1 MPCPFGILLET
12 HYKEDFV
19 SRPTRRSSLLR
30 LNALAAA
37 VLLATSAYAQSGKFN
52 LVNLDIPAEP
62 LDKALT
68 TLARQSG
75 IQILFASE
83 ATRARMSA
91 ALKGSYTARE
101 ALDKLLA
108 GSGLVVREQ
117 GDKTYTVQAADAARS
132 DNALPTVTVTA
143 DAAESAYG
151 PVNGY
156 VATRTASATKTD
168 TPLLETPQSISIIPR
183 ERYEAQGAQSVNEA
197 LRYSAGISS
206 YGAGTRSDWYT
217 VVRGFD
223 PNVYLD
229 GLALPTTINL
239 ASWRVDPYLLER
251 IEVLR
256 GPASV
261 LYGQGQPGGTVN
273 MVSKLPTATP
283 LHEIEVQLGNN
294 ARRQLAGDF
303 GGAID
308 EDGKLLYRFTGLVR
322 DSNLPF
328 GPFKDQRLLLA
339 PSLTMKLSHDT
350 SLTLQATYLRD
361 RTNSSD
367 NFLPASGTILPNPNG
382 HLSSSLFT
390 GSPDFDRYEKE
401 QWSLG
406 YLFEHRFDD
415 TWTVRQNLR
424 YSHLSLKDYMT
435 YGVGLDDS
443 DSSQSSMSRY
453 AGIAKPDYGR
463 LSVDNQVQAQF
474 RTGAIE
480 QTVLAG
486 VDVQRQR
493 RHNWEA
499 YALTSSLNLYH
510 PVYTAF
516 DWSIFDNVTPEDSI
530 SIQEQVGLYVQD
542 QVKLGQRWVLTG
554 SLRRDWAKTTN
565 EDLIASTSTTQKDSA
580 TTGRLGAVYLA
591 GGGWAPFVSY
601 STSFMPELGTD
612 RFGNAFKPTRGRQ
625 VEAGVKYQPDE
636 KTAITAALFEIRQ
649 KNVTTTDLSDPLGTH
664 YVQTGEVRSRG
675 VELEAAL
682 ELSRS
687 LKAVASYSYTEVKNT
702 QTNDA
707 SALDKTPVD
716 IPRPR
721 HLASLWLDY
730 TLRGGQLNGLGMGA
744 GVRYV
749 GNAPGSADNSLNVPG
764 YTLVDAALHYDLPQ
778 WRLSLTASNL
788 FDKEYVSGCYDA
800 TRCIYG
806 NGRTVLAT
814 ARYRW

>member
-1 MPCPFGILLET
+1 M
-12 HYKEDFV
+12 
-19 SRPTRRSSLLR
+19 SRITRRFVPPASRCNRSRLLR

-37 VLLATSAYAQSGKFN
+37 MLLAAASYAQSARLN
-52 LVNLDIPAEP
+52 VDIPAEP
-62 LDKALT
+62 LDKALNA
-68 TLARQSG
+68 LARQTG
-75 IQILFASE
+75 IQILFASD
-83 ATRARMSA
+83 TARGHTA
-91 ALKGSYTARE
+91 NALKGSYTARE
-101 ALDKLLA
+101 ALDKLLS

-117 GDKTYTVQAADAARS
+117 AGGTYTVQPADATRGEA
-132 DNALPTVTVTA
+132 ALPTVTVNGE
-143 DAAESAYG
+143 AAESAYG

-168 TPLLETPQSISIIPR
+168 TSLLETPQSISVITR
-183 ERYEAQGAQSVNEA
+183 DRYEAQGAQSINEA
-197 LRYSAGISS
+197 LRYSAGVSS

-256 GPASV
+256 GPSSV

-283 LHEIEVQLGNN
+283 LHEIEVQFGNN

-303 GGAID
+303 SGAID
-308 EDGKLLYRFTGLVR
+308 EDGKLLYRVTGLVR

-339 PSLTMKLSHDT
+339 PSLTIKPSGDT
-350 SLTLQATYLRD
+350 SLTLQASYLRD

-367 NFLPASGTILPNPNG
+367 NFLPAAGTILPNPNG
-382 HLSSSLFT
+382 HISSSLFT

-406 YLFEHRFDD
+406 YLFEHRFDE

-435 YGVGLDDS
+435 YGVGLDAS
-443 DSSQSSMSRY
+443 DATQSTMIRY

-463 LSVDNQVQAQF
+463 FTVDNQLQATF
-474 RTGAIE
+474 RTGGIAH
-480 QTVLAG
+480 TALAG
-486 VDVQRQR
+486 VDYQRQR
-493 RHNWEA
+493 RNNWEL
-499 YALTSSLNLYH
+499 YALTSSFNLYR
-510 PVYTAF
+510 PSYTAF
-516 DWSIFDNVTPEDSI
+516 DWSIFDGSTPESTL
-530 SIQEQVGLYVQD
+530 SIQEQVGLYAQD
-542 QVKLGQRWVLTG
+542 QLKFGQHWVLTAG
-554 SLRRDWAKTTN
+554 LRRDWSKTST
-565 EDLIASTSTTQKDSA
+565 EDLINGTSTAQKDSA
-580 TTGRLGAVYLA
+580 TTGRIGLVYLA
-591 GGGWAPFVSY
+591 GNGLAPFVSY

-612 RFGNAFKPTRGRQ
+612 RFGAPFKPTRGKQ
-625 VEAGVKYQPDE
+625 VEAGVKYQPSD
-636 KTAITAALFEIRQ
+636 KTAITASVFEIRQ
-649 KNVTTTDLSDPLGTH
+649 QNVTTIDPNDPAGTH

-675 VELEAAL
+675 VELEGSA
-682 ELSRS
+682 ELNRN
-687 LKAVASYSYTEVKNT
+687 LKLVASYSYTDVKNT

-707 SALDKTPVD
+707 ASLDKTPID

-730 TLRGGQLNGLGMGA
+730 TLRGGQFSGLGFGG
-744 GVRYV
+744 GVRHV
-749 GNAPGSADNSLNVPG
+749 GNSPGASDNSLNVPG
-764 YTLVDAALHYDLPQ
+764 YTLFDAALHYELPK

-788 FDKEYVSGCYDA
+788 FNKEYISGCYDA

-814 ARYRW
+814 ARYNW

>member
-1 MPCPFGILLET
+1 M
-12 HYKEDFV
+12 
-19 SRPTRRSSLLR
+19 SRLTRRSGSSSPRLLK
-30 LNALAAA
+30 LNAVAAAMLLAAA
-37 VLLATSAYAQSGKFN
+37 SYAQSAR
-52 LVNLDIPAEP
+52 VNVDIPAEP
-62 LDKALT
+62 LDQALN
-68 TLARQSG
+68 TLARQTG

-83 ATRARMSA
+83 TARRHA
-91 ALKGSYTARE
+91 APALKGSYTARE
-101 ALDKLLA
+101 ALERLLS
-108 GSGLVVREQ
+108 GSGLAVREQ
-117 GDKTYTVQAADAARS
+117 ADKTYTVQPEDAVRGDA
-132 DNALPTVTVTA
+132 ALPTVTVSGQA
-143 DAAESAYG
+143 PESAWG

-168 TPLLETPQSISIIPR
+168 TPLLETPQSISVISR
-183 ERYEAQGAQSVNEA
+183 ERYEAQGAQSINEA
-197 LRYSAGISS
+197 LRYSAGVSS

-217 VVRGFD
+217 VVRGFE
-223 PNVYLD
+223 PNIYLD

-283 LHEIEVQLGNN
+283 LREIEVQFGSH

-303 GGAID
+303 SGAID

-322 DSNLPF
+322 DSKLPF

-339 PSLTMKLSHDT
+339 PSLTIKPSSDT

-382 HLSSSLFT
+382 RISSTLFT

-424 YSHLSLKDYMT
+424 YSHLSLQDYMT
-435 YGVGLDDS
+435 FGIGLDAADTT
-443 DSSQSSMSRY
+443 QSTMLRY
-453 AGIAKPDYGR
+453 AGIARPDYGR
-463 LSVDNQVQAQF
+463 FTLDNQVQAKF
-474 RTGAIE
+474 KTGDVAH
-480 QTVLAG
+480 TALAG
-486 VDVQRQR
+486 VDYQRQR
-493 RHNWEA
+493 KKNWEL
-499 YALTSSLNLYH
+499 YALTSSFNLYH
-510 PVYTAF
+510 PTYTAF
-516 DWSIFDNVTPEDSI
+516 DWSIFNGGTPENTLSI
-530 SIQEQVGLYVQD
+530 LEQTGLYAQD
-542 QVKLGQRWVLTG
+542 QMKFGERWVLTAG
-554 SLRRDWAKTTN
+554 LRRDWAKSSTD
-565 EDLIASTSTTQKDSA
+565 DLVANTGTAQKDSA
-580 TTGRLGAVYLA
+580 TTGRIGLVYLA
-591 GGGWAPFVSY
+591 GNGLAPFVSY

-612 RFGNAFKPTRGRQ
+612 RFNNPFKPTKGKQ
-625 VEAGVKYQPDE
+625 VEAGVKYQPSG
-636 KTAITAALFEIRQ
+636 KTSVTASVFEIKQ
-649 KNVTTTDLSDPLGTH
+649 QNVTTLDLSDPAGTH
-664 YVQTGEVRSRG
+664 SVQTGEVRSRG
-675 VELEAAL
+675 FELEAVADIG
-682 ELSRS
+682 RS
-687 LKAVASYSYTEVKNT
+687 LKAVASYTYLDVKNT
-702 QTNDA
+702 STNDA
-707 SALDKTPVD
+707 TALDKTPVD

-730 TLRGGQLNGLGMGA
+730 TLRGGQFSGLGFGG

-749 GNAPGSADNSLNVPG
+749 GNSPGAADNSLNVPG
-764 YTLVDAALHYDLPQ
+764 YTVFDAALHYDLSQ

-788 FDKEYVSGCYDA
+788 LNKEYISGCYDT

-814 ARYRW
+814 ARYNW